1 MKNLEGIKAIVL
13 AAGVGSRLDPLTTQV
28 PKPLVPVA
36 NVPVMEHIIKL
47 LSSHGVRDI
56 HANLHYMPEKIT
68 EYFGNGEQWGVNLQ
82 FKHEPK
88 LSGDAGGVRACK
100 QFLKDGTFVVLM
112 GDLLTD
118 ADITR
123 VVREHKERGA
133 TASIA
138 VKQVPQE
145 ELNRFGVVVTDKNGF
160 ITGFQEKPDAK
171 DALSDKVSTG
181 IYVLEPEVFAHMPE
195 IGEYG
200 FGKQLFPELIEK
212 GLPVLGVEIEG
223 YWSDVG
229 TIQQYREANFDAARR
244 RVRLGIGDA
253 KRYRQNGNLTVADG
267 AVIEYGCDIE
277 GSLIIGRNSRLG
289 AGAVVMG
296 NVVIGDNCIIEP
308 GAFLKDSVIWSNSVV
323 QHGAY
328 VEHTVI
334 CSGCVVPNMSRHFEV
349 NHVSAP
355 VPESQAA

>member
-47 LSSHGVRDI
+47 LSNHGVRDI

-133 TASIA
+133 IASIA